1 MNGLKA
7 HALWRGKLRIAI
19 VPEVNTMNDLAL
31 AYTPGVGEA
40 AKAIAEDITQTNQ
53 LTWRGRLVGVI
64 SDGSA
69 VLGLGAVGPE
79 AALPVMEGKCL
90 LFKRFADLDALPL
103 VLNTATKEAFVDTV
117 MALAPS
123 FGAINLEDI
132 KAPECVWIERKLKE
146 ALDIPVFHDDQ
157 HGTAI
162 VVLAGLLN
170 ALTVVEK
177 ALHQVRVVISG
188 LGAAGSAVIR
198 LLHQAGC
205 RHISGYDV
213 AGQLLPN
220 RVKTPLEEELIHYLK
235 TQPMG
240 TLQDAL
246 KHADV
251 FIGVSAGGLLTSEDI
266 QTMAPKAIV
275 FALANPMPEI
285 SYDDAQRGGAY
296 VVATGRSDAPNQI
309 NNVLAFPGLIDAALK
324 LGLTRFDEHH
334 YVATAKAIASCVEH
348 PQALRIV
355 PTVFE
360 ASLNQAIYDALKNT
374 QTQHA

>member
-7 HALWRGKLRIAI
+7 HALWRGKLRIAL
-19 VPEVNTMNDLAL
+19 VPEVTTMNDLAL

-40 AKAIAEDITQTNQ
+40 AKAIAEDSSQTNQ

-90 LFKRFADLDALPL
+90 LFKRFADLDAIPL
-103 VLNTATKEAFVDTV
+103 VLNTPTKEAFVDTV
-117 MALAPS
+117 KALAPS

-132 KAPECVWIERKLKE
+132 KAPECVWIEQTLKD

-170 ALTVVEK
+170 ALSVAKKRLDE
-177 ALHQVRVVISG
+177 VRVVISG
-188 LGAAGSAVIR
+188 LGAAGSAVVR
-198 LLHQAGC
+198 LLHRAGC

-220 RVKTPLEEELIHYLK
+220 RVNTSLEEELIPYLDAR
-235 TQPMG
+235 PMG
-240 TLQDAL
+240 TLQEAL
-246 KHADV
+246 KDADV
-251 FIGVSAGGLLTSEDI
+251 FIGVSAGALLTSQDI
-266 QTMAPKAIV
+266 LTMAPKAIV

-285 SYDDAQRGGAY
+285 SYDEAQRGGAY

-309 NNVLAFPGLIDAALK
+309 NNVLAFPGLLDAALK
-324 LGLTRFDEHH
+324 LGITRFDTRH
-334 YVATAKAIASCVEH
+334 YLAAAKAIASCVEEPH
-348 PQALRIV
+348 ALRIV

-360 ASLNQAIYDALKNT
+360 ASLNEAIFKALKNT
-374 QTQHA
+374 QT